1 MMYVVKSLHFKQA
14 ENPAGWIGSGL
25 VPGTGR
31 LDIDTSDS
39 SDGTIRTYRLR
50 ATLSR
55 DKRAGADILTEDLI
69 VRVILDSGE
78 TIIFGSTELP
88 VRLSVSGTDPLSVSC
103 DWQDA
108 I

>member
-1 MMYVVKSLHFKQA
+1 MMYVVKSLLFKLA
-14 ENPAGWIGSGL
+14 INPTAWIASGL

-39 SDGTIRTYRLR
+39 GDGLVRTYRLR

-55 DKRAGADILTEDLI
+55 DKRAGADILTEDMM
-69 VRVILDSGE
+69 VRVILDDGE
-78 TIIFGSTELP
+78 NIIFGSQELP
-88 VRLSVSGTDPLSVSC
+88 VRLSISGSDPLSVSC
-103 DWQDA
+103 DWQDS

>member
-1 MMYVVKSLHFKQA
+1 MMYVVKSLLFKQA
-14 ENPAGWIGSGL
+14 VNHTGWIASGL

-31 LDIDTSDS
+31 LDIDTNES
-39 SDGTIRTYRLR
+39 SDGPIRTYRLR

-69 VRVILDSGE
+69 VRVVLDSGE
-78 TIIFGSTELP
+78 DITFGSTELP